1 MKADKIKKG
10 LLHCSED
17 GCKGCNYEEACDI
30 TDGFSVLASDALR
43 YIRDMEAAHRTEYCE
58 QADYDCVELGKAR
71 KRITELEALQE
82 KTAKWEEPYPNDIW
96 DCYQC
101 SSCKFCSGTRTKFC
115 PNCGAKMEG

>member
-1 MKADKIKKG
+1 MKADEIKKG

-17 GCKGCNYEEACDI
+17 GCKGCNYAEDCDM

-71 KRITELEALQE
+71 KRIAELEALQE

-96 DCYQC
+96 DCYQRLC
-101 SSCKFCSGTRTKFC
+101 
-115 PNCGAKMEG
+115 AH